1 MSIPTGHEMVV
12 PGPGTLDAWIARAYD
27 EHGAAIHAMA
37 LRSTR
42 DPEAAADV
50 TQEAFLRLFMEAR
63 HGRFPDNVRAW
74 LYRASTN
81 LVISRAR
88 RAAVARRYVP
98 MLLGRDEPVRPDE
111 AFIERER
118 NLALSAALG
127 TLSAAERAAL
137 IMAAQGVPG
146 VEIAA
151 ALGRSHAA
159 TRTLMSRARLRLRAG
174 LARELDESPPAPA
187 PSPRALP
194 EALPV

>member
-1 MSIPTGHEMVV
+1 MAIPTGDTVAVLDPAALHE
-12 PGPGTLDAWIARAYD
+12 WIARAYD

-37 LRSTR
+37 LRSMR
-42 DPEAAADV
+42 DPDAAADV
-50 TQEAFLRLFMEAR
+50 TQEAFLRLFTEAR
-63 HGRFPDNVRAW
+63 DGRYPDNVRAW

-88 RAAVARRYVP
+88 RADVARRYVP
-98 MLLGRDEPVRPDE
+98 MLLRREQPVQPDE
-111 AFIERER
+111 VCLELET
-118 NLALSAALG
+118 NQALSAALR

-146 VEIAA
+146 IEIAA

-174 LARELDESPPAPA
+174 IARELDESVPESPHQTLADAVPA
-187 PSPRALP
+187 
-194 EALPV
+194 